1 MQIEYYKNQL
11 TFAEIKAYDAI
22 CRALLRQSEYAE
34 FAGGLTNEQISRV
47 YVSVLYDHP
56 EFFYAPRAIA
66 TCSSRGEVK
75 VSLQSVDDKVILK
88 KAETAMRE
96 TARSFSIVGGDEVSA
111 EKKLLDYFVY
121 NATYEINYQF
131 NQNAASAI
139 YFKKAQCSG
148 FASAFKYF
156 ADKIGIWC
164 LVVDGTVS
172 EAGGNGA
179 HAWNIVRIK
188 GEYYHVDPTM
198 TLGSNTDKPQNVR
211 YSFLN
216 LGDDGM
222 IARGYA
228 WDRSK
233 VPACPKSMFT
243 DDFSPST
250 QSGESCPSNEKWV
263 FRRLYDVENFILQSM
278 KEEKSVIPF
287 SLDIPQYD
295 CEKLA
300 GLVKSI
306 TQRSAQQL
314 TKGVSCNIRSFGS
327 RFTISV
333 QYK

>member
-1 MQIEYYKNQL
+1 MQNEYYKCQL
-11 TFAEIKAYDAI
+11 AFNEIKAYDAI
-22 CRALLRQSEYAE
+22 CRALCRQSEYAE
-34 FAGGLTNEQISRV
+34 LPGGLTNEQISRT
-47 YVSVLYDHP
+47 YISLLYDHP

-66 TCSSRGEVK
+66 ACDSCGKVK
-75 VSLQSVDDKVILK
+75 VSLRSVYDKAILK
-88 KAETAMRE
+88 KAEKAMSE
-96 TARSFSIVGGDEVSA
+96 TARSLAIGKCDEVAA
-111 EKKLLDYFVY
+111 EKKVLDYFVG
-121 NATYEINYQF
+121 NATYEINDMF

-156 ADKIGIWC
+156 ADRLGIWC
-164 LVVDGTVS
+164 IIVDGAV
-172 EAGGNGA
+172 ADMDGNGA

-222 IARGYA
+222 IARGYT
-228 WDRSK
+228 WERSK
-233 VPACPKSMFT
+233 VPACAKSMFP
-243 DDFSPST
+243 DDFLLSK
-250 QSGESCPSNEKWV
+250 QCCEACQYGEKQI
-263 FRRLYDVENFILQSM
+263 FKRLYDVENFILQSLQ
-278 KEEKSVIPF
+278 KEENIITF
-287 SLDIPQYD
+287 LLDIPQYD

-306 TQRSAQQL
+306 AQRSAQQI

-327 RFTISV
+327 SFTISV

>member
-1 MQIEYYKNQL
+1 M
-11 TFAEIKAYDAI
+11 
-22 CRALLRQSEYAE
+22 
-34 FAGGLTNEQISRV
+34 
-47 YVSVLYDHP
+47 
-56 EFFYAPRAIA
+56 
-66 TCSSRGEVK
+66 
-75 VSLQSVDDKVILK
+75 
-88 KAETAMRE
+88 
-96 TARSFSIVGGDEVSA
+96 
-111 EKKLLDYFVY
+111 
-121 NATYEINYQF
+121 
-131 NQNAASAI
+131 
-139 YFKKAQCSG
+139 
-148 FASAFKYF
+148 
-156 ADKIGIWC
+156 
-164 LVVDGTVS
+164 
-172 EAGGNGA
+172 
-179 HAWNIVRIK
+179 RIK

-233 VPACPKSMFT
+233 VPACPKSMFS

-250 QSGESCPSNEKWV
+250 QAGESYPSGENRV

-295 CEKLA
+295 CEKFA
-300 GLVKSI
+300 GLVKTI